1 VEKRIASRQLVLK
14 NENSNNLFIT
24 LRNIVFKYELPSPV
38 ELLDNLPNK
47 NGWKRTTQTTINQYW
62 KDKLI
67 KDVESYI
74 IKIFRNRQLHCGKT
88 SVYLIL
94 V

>member
-1 VEKRIASRQLVLK
+1 MEKRIASRQLVLK
-14 NENSNNLFIT
+14 NENSNNWFIT
-24 LRNIVFKYELPSPV
+24 LRNIVFKYELSSPV

-47 NGWKRTTQTTINQYW
+47 NVWKRTTQTTINQYW

-67 KDVESYI
+67 KDAESYI
-74 IKIFRNRQLHCGKT
+74 IKIFRKKQLHCGKT